1 MRPFFTLVRSTL
13 KSQIQAP
20 ETSKSAVS
28 LRHLALEQMAQ
39 KSVDLVIC
47 FVLIG
52 SFQSW

>member
-1 MRPFFTLVRSTL
+1 MLLRSTL

-20 ETSKSAVS
+20 ETFKTAES
-28 LRHLALEQMAQ
+28 LRHLALEQLAE

-47 FVLIG
+47 FTLIS